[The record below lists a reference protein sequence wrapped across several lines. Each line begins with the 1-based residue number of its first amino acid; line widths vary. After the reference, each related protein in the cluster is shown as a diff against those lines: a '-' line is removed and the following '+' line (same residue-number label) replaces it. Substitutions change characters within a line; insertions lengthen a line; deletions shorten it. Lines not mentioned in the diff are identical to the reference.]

1 LRIARKILRVFAWIF
16 LGFLGLFLLLYI
28 LIQVPAVQDF
38 ARGKMVAYLHNK
50 LKTDVRVD
58 KFSLT
63 FPKRIVLEGVYFG
76 DQKGDTLLAGEKLRI
91 DISLLK
97 LLSSRVEINYL
108 ELDGIRTNIYR
119 RYPDSTFNFEY
130 IVKAF
135 ATPPDTTTVNDSTNE
150 VKISLDKIV
159 FNRVVTTYHDDAI
172 GSDMYINIGN
182 FTSDVDKIDPYKFIY
197 SIPSINLSN
206 TVIRMKQYKPLV
218 KPRPMAVVEAENHPP
233 HFDLNFRT
241 INLNNVQFNYDND
254 VSAISADLKLGQLLA
269 DARSVNMDSM
279 YVDLNKLQLNNTTT
293 KIIFGRSQQAAVA
306 AKEIGKDLKAQANN
320 PWRIRVSDVS
330 FANNFIQYNDNNQP
344 RQPYGMDYAHL
355 NIQDMSLQAKEALF
369 SPAII
374 QASIKGAAFREQ
386 KSGTVVRQLQTDL
399 VYDDTHTSLENLY
412 LQTDRSILKRN
423 VLLRYTSIAAMAAR
437 PGDIYLDADIDRSI
451 VAVRDV
457 LMFAPALRLLPP
469 FKGNEGEIFNID
481 ATVHGYIKDLS
492 IPNLNVS
499 GFRNTSL
506 AMSGRIK
513 GLPSTD
519 AYYDLTINRLNT
531 TKNDLITFL
540 PKGAIPNTVRLPE
553 NINASGNFRGTPF
566 SYNTHLIAKTNKGNV
581 DLVATMNGD
590 RYKMRVVSQG
600 LDLGYIMTQP
610 NIGRVSMHADISGNG
625 FDYQKSPIDINAYV
639 SSAYVNGYNYHNVKF
654 VGNLRNGVLTGKGDV
669 KDSNADLDFAV
680 TSDLKLKSP
689 SLDLKLSV
697 DSLNLN
703 ALGFSS
709 VPFKIHGDINI
720 NMPSLNMASLNG
732 NATITN
738 VVFIRNGQRYTIDTI
753 TLAATPNSIS
763 LRSEVGIADLKGSYN
778 LTELAYAVQNII
790 NQYYKIPDYKPQPLT
805 TQQDWTLTA
814 IIFPSP
820 VLFAFMPD
828 MKGTDTISLRA
839 ALNTA
844 QNDLQL
850 LARTRKL
857 NFAGQSIDSLTV
869 NAGTTG
875 NQFLYSASALSAG
888 SKSFKVYRT
897 SVTGN
902 LMNDLLSIKLDVKD
916 RNNKSRYQV
925 AGVAASI
932 PGGYRFSLAQD
943 SVMFDYDRW
952 SVGAGNY
959 IQSTDAGLLVHNFVI
974 SKGNQ
979 MLGANSRTNVPNSP
993 IDLQFSNFEIS
1004 TITRIADQEQL
1015 LMGGTINGTAV
1026 VSNFDKNPVF
1036 TSDLQVRDFNYKGDT
1051 LGNIAAKI
1059 NNQTE
1064 NTLAA
1069 DITLSGAKNDV
1080 HLNGSYIISSQSLD
1094 MKLDM
1099 RRFDLSSIKPFLTD
1113 QLRDIGGGISGTMDV
1128 KGKISAP
1135 DLNGHI
1141 RFDSAFVAPALLG
1154 ERFTL
1159 PNQDLRITPQGIRL
1173 DHFVIKDSSGGEAV
1187 IDGSIATTDFSDFE
1201 YDFYLT
1207 ASNFRLLN
1215 TKRTSNSEFWG
1226 KLNVDVDLAVYGNMK
1241 TPTLEGNLRVNK
1253 ETNLSVVLPGSNP
1266 EVVSREGVVRFVDM
1280 DNPTDSIFVN
1290 AQNPFD
1296 SIVNKLDVAGL
1307 DLAATI
1313 ETDTSAQFN
1322 LIVNDLTG
1330 DVLSMRGRADL
1341 AAGIDRS
1348 GKISLTG
1355 NFELSSGSY
1364 DLTFEF
1370 IRRKFD
1376 IQRGSMVTWT
1386 GDPTQAIVNVTA
1398 IYVANSSPIN
1408 LVAPQLDAAT
1418 TEVNRFKQRLPFNV
1432 MLYLNGQILE
1442 PTISFDIQLPTGY
1455 AAAWKEVD
1463 EKLIQVRRDQAELTK
1478 QVFAL
1483 LILGR
1488 FVQDNP
1494 FQDAGAGVTIA
1505 SLARQSVS
1513 QLLTSQLN
1521 AWAGSLLPGFGL
1533 NFGVVSM
1540 EDYTTGELRN
1550 RTDLTVSVTRNM
1562 FNDRVRVTIGSN
1574 FELEGPANSNA
1585 NASPASGFA
1594 SDVAIDYLISK
1605 DGKYILR
1612 AYRRNA
1618 YEVLVE
1624 GQAVETGLR
1633 FILSMDYDKFRELF
1647 QRRRKNDLAPVRKR
1661 TSTNTSEQVPKPVE
1675 VNQ

>member
-1 LRIARKILRVFAWIF
+1 
-16 LGFLGLFLLLYI
+16 
-28 LIQVPAVQDF
+28 VPAVQDF
-38 ARGKMVAYLHNK
+38 ARGKMVTYLEKK
-50 LKTDVRVD
+50 LKTNV
-58 KFSLT
+58 KIGKLSLT
-63 FPKRIVLEGVYFG
+63 FPKRIVLENVYFA
-76 DQKGDTLLAGEKLRI
+76 DQKGDTLLAGEKLRV
-91 DISLLK
+91 DIALLK
-97 LLSSRVEINYL
+97 LLRSNVEVNYIEL
-108 ELDGIRTNIYR
+108 EGIRANIYR
-119 RYPDSTFNFEY
+119 RYPDTTFNFEY

-135 ATPPDTTTVNDSTNE
+135 ATPSDTTTITDSTNQ
-150 VKISLDKIV
+150 VKISLDKLV
-159 FNRVVTTYHDDAI
+159 LNRVVTTYHDDAI
-172 GSDMYINIGN
+172 GSDMYINIGH
-182 FTSDVDKIDPYKFIY
+182 FASTVDKIDPYKFIF

-206 TVIRMKQYKPLV
+206 TAIRMKQYKPLAE
-218 KPRPMAVVEAENHPP
+218 PRTVSEVEAANPP
-233 HFDLNFRT
+233 PRFELSFKT
-241 INLNNVQFNYDND
+241 INFDNVQFNYDND
-254 VSAISADLKLGQLLA
+254 VSAVSADLKLGELSA
-269 DARSVNMDSM
+269 DARSVNLDSM
-279 YVDLNKLQLNNTTT
+279 YIDLNKLQLNNTTT
-293 KIIFGRSQQAAVA
+293 KIVFGSTKQAAIA

-330 FANNFIQYNDNNQP
+330 FADNTIQYDDYNQP

-355 NIQDMSLQAKEALF
+355 NLQDMSLAANEVSF
-369 SPAII
+369 SPALIT
-374 QASIKGAAFREQ
+374 ASIKGAAFHEQ
-386 KSGTVVRQLQTDL
+386 KSGTVLRQLQTDF
-399 VYDDTHTSLENLY
+399 VFDDSHTSLENLY
-412 LQTDRSILKRN
+412 LQTDRSMLKRN
-423 VLLRYTSIAAMAAR
+423 VLLRYQSIEAMAAR
-437 PGDIYLDADIDRSI
+437 PGDIYLEADIDRST

-481 ATVHGYIKDLS
+481 ASVRGYIKDLT
-492 IPNLNVS
+492 IPNLNVT

-513 GLPSTD
+513 GLPGTN
-519 AYYDLTINRLNT
+519 AFYDLNIQRINT
-531 TKNDLITFL
+531 TKNDLLTFL

-553 NINASGNFRGTPF
+553 NISATGNFRGTPA
-566 SYNTHLIAKTNKGNV
+566 SYNTHLIARTNKGNI
-581 DLVATMNGD
+581 DLLATMNGD
-590 RYKMRVVSQG
+590 RFKMKAITQG
-600 LDLGYIMTQP
+600 LDLGYILMQA
-610 NIGRVSMHADISGNG
+610 NLGRVSMRADISGNG

-639 SSAYVNGYNYHNVKF
+639 SSAYLNGYNYHNVKF
-654 VGNLRNGVLTGKGDV
+654 VGNLRNGVLTGTGDV

-697 DSLNLN
+697 DSLNLK
-703 ALGFSS
+703 ALGFST
-709 VPFKIHGDINI
+709 VPFKLHGDINI

-732 NATITN
+732 NATITD
-738 VVFIRNGQRYTIDTI
+738 VVFVRDGQRYTIDSI
-753 TLAATPNSIS
+753 SFVATPSSIAV
-763 LRSEVGIADLKGSYN
+763 RSEVGFADLKGIYN
-778 LTELAYAVQNII
+778 LTELSYAVQNII
-790 NQYYKIPDYKPQPLT
+790 NQYYTIPGYKPKPLT
-805 TQQDWTLTA
+805 TQQEWTLTA
-814 IIFPSP
+814 TIFPSP

-828 MKGTDTISLRA
+828 MKGTDTISVSA

-844 QNDLQL
+844 QNNLQL
-850 LARTRKL
+850 AARTRKL
-857 NFAGQSIDSLTV
+857 NIAGQSIDSLTV
-869 NAGTTG
+869 NAGTSG
-875 NQFLYSASALSAG
+875 NQFVYAASALSAG
-888 SKSFKVYRT
+888 SKSFRIYRT
-897 SVTGN
+897 SVAGN
-902 LMNDLLSIKLDVKD
+902 LVNDLLSINLDVKD
-916 RNNKSRYQV
+916 KNNRSRYQLN
-925 AGVAASI
+925 GVAASI
-932 PGGYRFSLAQD
+932 PGGYKFSLGQD
-943 SVMFDYDRW
+943 SVMFDYERW

-959 IQSTDAGLLVHNFVI
+959 IQSTNAGLLVHNFTI

-979 MLGANSRTNVPNSP
+979 MLAANSRNNTPNSP

-1004 TITRIADQEQL
+1004 TITRIADQDQL

-1036 TSDLQVRDFNYKGDT
+1036 TSDLQVKDFSYKGDT

-1059 NNQTE
+1059 NNQTA

-1069 DITLSGAKNDV
+1069 DITLIGSKNDV
-1080 HLNGSYIISSQSLD
+1080 HLSGNYIISSQSLD

-1099 RRFDLSSIKPFLTD
+1099 KRFDLASLKPFLTE
-1113 QLRDIGGGISGTMDV
+1113 QIRDIGGGLSGIMDV

-1141 RFDSAFVAPALLG
+1141 RFDSAFIAPALLG
-1154 ERFTL
+1154 EKFTL
-1159 PNQDLRITPQGIRL
+1159 PNQDLAITPQGIRL
-1173 DHFVIKDSSGGEAV
+1173 DHFVIKDSTGGEAV
-1187 IDGSIATTDFSDFE
+1187 IDGSIATTDFTDFE

-1207 ASNFRLLN
+1207 ANNFRVLN
-1215 TKRTSNSEFWG
+1215 TKRTANSEFWG

-1241 TPTLEGNLRVNK
+1241 APTLEGNLRVNK
-1253 ETNLSVVLPGSNP
+1253 ETDLSVVLPGSNP

-1290 AQNPFD
+1290 APNPFD
-1296 SIVNKLDVAGL
+1296 SIVNKLDVSGL

-1364 DLTFEF
+1364 DLSFEF

-1463 EKLIQVRRDQAELTK
+1463 EKLVQVRRDQAELTK

-1521 AWAGSLLPGFGL
+1521 AWANSLLPGFGL

-1550 RTDLTVSVTRNM
+1550 RTDLTVSITRNM

-1574 FELEGPANSNA
+1574 FELEGPANTNPNLPGS
-1585 NASPASGFA
+1585 SASGFA
-1594 SDVAIDYLISK
+1594 SDIAIDYLISK
-1605 DGKYILR
+1605 DGRYILR

-1633 FILSMDYDKFRELF
+1633 FIMSMDYDKFNELF
-1647 QRRRKNDLAPVRKR
+1647 HRRKKSDLAPIRKR
-1661 TSTNTSEQVPKPVE
+1661 TSTNTSEEVPKPVE
-1675 VNQ
+1675 ETKK